1 MSNITSAGMQSS
13 PSTQLHQW
21 AFIMQSGS
29 RICSLTDR
37 QIDYNMNECDKEK
50 WGVKRKWDTDS
61 WYFISCTWVC
71 AYVLH
76 NIKDVEE
83 FVTDI
88 NLFEKMFH
96 CTKTVWFTVNL
107 YKQHIQDIN
116 HFSQFSVSRYI
127 FLWFLFPLWFSLS
140 NDTYTQKEM
149 VKKRWNRG
157 RVVLEELHCFHN
169 NMFTMLHSVYCI
181 NMDCIDKNLSFHHDI
196 PFHHPSQSKAS
207 AGWLLLWAVIR
218 IMWRSPGGQTSM
230 DLQSK

>member
-1 MSNITSAGMQSS
+1 MNLQFLWFQNSKTHSPFPMSNITSAGMQSS

-21 AFIMQSGS
+21 AFIMHSGS

-50 WGVKRKWDTDS
+50 CGVKRKWDTDS
-61 WYFISCTWVC
+61 CYFISCTWVC

-83 FVTDI
+83 FVYDI
-88 NLFEKMFH
+88 NLCEKMFH
-96 CTKTVWFTVNL
+96 WTKTVWFTVNL

-149 VKKRWNRG
+149 VKKKKMKQRKSCLRG
-157 RVVLEELHCFHN
+157 ITLF
-169 NMFTMLHSVYCI
+169 
-181 NMDCIDKNLSFHHDI
+181 
-196 PFHHPSQSKAS
+196 P
-207 AGWLLLWAVIR
+207 
-218 IMWRSPGGQTSM
+218 
-230 DLQSK
+230 

>member
-1 MSNITSAGMQSS
+1 
-13 PSTQLHQW
+13 
-21 AFIMQSGS
+21 MQSGS

-107 YKQHIQDIN
+107 YKRHIQDIN

-149 VKKRWNRG
+149 VKKKMKQRKSCLRG
-157 RVVLEELHCFHN
+157 ITLF
-169 NMFTMLHSVYCI
+169 
-181 NMDCIDKNLSFHHDI
+181 
-196 PFHHPSQSKAS
+196 P
-207 AGWLLLWAVIR
+207 
-218 IMWRSPGGQTSM
+218 
-230 DLQSK
+230 

>member
-50 WGVKRKWDTDS
+50 CGVKRKWDTDS

-71 AYVLH
+71 ACVLH

-83 FVTDI
+83 FVYDI
-88 NLFEKMFH
+88 SLFEKMFH

-149 VKKRWNRG
+149 VKKKWNRG
-157 RVVLEELHCFHN
+157 RVVSEELHCFHN

-181 NMDCIDKNLSFHHDI
+181 NIDYIDKNLCFHHDI
-196 PFHHPSQSKAS
+196 PFHHASQSKAS

>member
-1 MSNITSAGMQSS
+1 
-13 PSTQLHQW
+13 
-21 AFIMQSGS
+21 MQSGS

-107 YKQHIQDIN
+107 YKWHIQDIN

-157 RVVLEELHCFHN
+157 RVVSEELHCFHN

-181 NMDCIDKNLSFHHDI
+181 NMDCIDKNLCFHHDI
-196 PFHHPSQSKAS
+196 PFHHLSQSKAS